1 MRGEGDVNQRG
12 KENQREYLS
21 EVFNFSCVLRG
32 DVKYLEKIKEHII
45 TEYVNTG
52 LIKLIKP
59 TYDKKEIYLL
69 TNEEWDEY
77 QKLKKRDDRL
87 IGAGFP

>member
-1 MRGEGDVNQRG
+1 MKGEEDASQRG

-21 EVFNFSCVLRG
+21 ELFNFSCVLRG

-52 LIKLIKP
+52 LVKLIKP

-77 QKLKKRDDRL
+77 QKLKKKDDRL
-87 IGAGFP
+87 IGAGFL

>member
-1 MRGEGDVNQRG
+1 MRGEEDSKKSGEGNQ
-12 KENQREYLS
+12 YLS
-21 EVFNFSCVLRG
+21 EFFNFSCVLRG
-32 DVKYLEKIKEHII
+32 EVKYLEKIKEHII

-52 LIKLIKP
+52 LVKLIRP

-77 QKLKKRDDRL
+77 QKLKKKDSRL
-87 IGAGFP
+87 IGAGFL

>member
-1 MRGEGDVNQRG
+1 MRGGKDVNQRG

-52 LIKLIKP
+52 LVKLIRP

-87 IGAGFP
+87 IGAGFL

>member
-1 MRGEGDVNQRG
+1 MSSRNSRNHDQRHE
-12 KENQREYLS
+12 KEYLS
-21 EVFNFSCVLRG
+21 ELFNFACILRG

-52 LIKLIKP
+52 LVKLIRP
-59 TYDKKEIYLL
+59 TYDKKELYLL
-69 TNEEWDEY
+69 THEEWDEY
-77 QKLKKRDDRL
+77 QKLKKKNSRL

>member
-1 MRGEGDVNQRG
+1 MSSRNSRNCQRHE
-12 KENQREYLS
+12 KEYLS
-21 EVFNFSCVLRG
+21 ELFNFACVLSG

-52 LIKLIKP
+52 PVKPIKP

-69 TNEEWDEY
+69 THEEWAEY
-77 QKLKKRDDRL
+77 QRLKNKEPGL

>member
-1 MRGEGDVNQRG
+1 MRGRKDVNQHDEG
-12 KENQREYLS
+12 NQYLS

-52 LIKLIKP
+52 LIKLIRP

-69 TNEEWDEY
+69 THEEWDEY
-77 QKLKKRDDRL
+77 QKLKKKDSRL